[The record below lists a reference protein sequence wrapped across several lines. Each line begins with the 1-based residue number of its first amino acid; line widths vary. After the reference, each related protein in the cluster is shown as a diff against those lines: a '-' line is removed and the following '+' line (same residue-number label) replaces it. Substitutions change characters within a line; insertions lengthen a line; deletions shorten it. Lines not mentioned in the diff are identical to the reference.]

1 MRNNFLKYFLVFF
14 TLIAFK
20 VSSAQTFG
28 FGCLGLSGFYAGY
41 SQQEYNASGV
51 NAFVISQTSIID
63 PSYKIEFKRVTGYRI
78 GANIFRAKFHGLFI
92 TAKGYYQFLKQAQSI
107 TVQNQAGTIKQNYE
121 LDMNHWG
128 AGIDFGVS
136 LFTMLDWKIVEGNVL
151 FYNAEYSQE
160 YFLNDISSGVDKFK
174 PDKNKIGY
182 FVGSGLILHI
192 VPDYVSVEGSAGY
205 TIIQIDKM
213 SGGNNAVIPLP
224 NTSQYAVEKGG
235 FSATVQLNI
244 GFPL

>member
-1 MRNNFLKYFLVFF
+1 MRSNFLKYFLILSMLF
-14 TLIAFK
+14 TWK
-20 VSSAQTFG
+20 VSTAQTFG

-51 NAFVISQTSIID
+51 NSFVLSQTVLID
-63 PSYKIEFKRVTGYRI
+63 PANKIEFKKLTGYRI

-92 TAKGYYQFLKQAQSI
+92 TAKGYYQFLKQAQSLTGQGQNG
-107 TVQNQAGTIKQNYE
+107 TVKQNYE

-128 AGIDFGVS
+128 VGIDFGVS
-136 LFTMLDWKIVEGNVL
+136 LFSLLDWKIVEGNVL

-160 YFLNDISSGVDKFK
+160 YLLNDVSSGVEKFK

-192 VPDYVSVEGSAGY
+192 IPDYVSLEGTAGF
-205 TIIQIDKM
+205 TVVQVDKM
-213 SGGNNAVIPLP
+213 GGGTNIVIPLP
-224 NTSQYAVEKGG
+224 NTNQNAIEKGG